1 MRDIYRTADRV
12 VAWIGDES
20 EDSNRAMMFLKE
32 MAMAKKRISRCSWI
46 NGVRQGSDTSSECG
60 DGTQERAQTLE
71 EEGQE
76 SDGEEGEDSESGSVS
91 STSVDR
97 VVRCTSHAPMRE
109 CQIRKGGGDK
119 RTGC

>member
-20 EDSNRAMMFLKE
+20 EDSHRAMMFLKE
-32 MAMAKKRISRCSWI
+32 MAMAKKRLSRCSWI

-60 DGTQERAQTLE
+60 DGTREPQAQTWD

-76 SDGEEGEDSESGSVS
+76 SDDEEGEGSPSASVS
-91 STSVDR
+91 SASVDH
-97 VVRCTSHAPMRE
+97 VVRCIFHAPRR
-109 CQIRKGGGDK
+109 QRH
-119 RTGC
+119 R